1 MAPHHNTGGPSND
14 FRSDRR
20 NHYRTCY
27 RGGQIHPL
35 YALEPAGNGACRNI
49 DRHPVAGSA
58 LKRFLSIA
66 LYSACQVVQ
75 LRRINMIRKLNTSGF
90 TLVVVAGLAIGM
102 TQPAVQAYKG
112 FGSFSSGEDRGV
124 SSQSRQVDA
133 SEITDR
139 YSMNI
144 DPAAKQQLG
153 EQTFREVAMFFRT
166 AGKAIET
173 KNMEALMAHYS
184 DNYRNGDLDKK
195 SVERAWQRIFARVD
209 ALAALNNMT
218 PVNVSADGNMVVLQ
232 GDGLLVGVPDG
243 ERWPVAVDNWNKQ
256 HHILV
261 KEAGGW
267 KLIGIYGPERK
278 RLWFDKPVHPLI

>member
-1 MAPHHNTGGPSND
+1 
-14 FRSDRR
+14 
-20 NHYRTCY
+20 
-27 RGGQIHPL
+27 
-35 YALEPAGNGACRNI
+35 
-49 DRHPVAGSA
+49 
-58 LKRFLSIA
+58 
-66 LYSACQVVQ
+66 
-75 LRRINMIRKLNTSGF
+75 MIRKFNTSGF